1 MDIYTCL
8 TPLPQNEQWVQDPAA
23 HAGYYYF
30 YNVKSQKCLTVQGA
44 SKANYAFVI
53 QYTCNNGLNQE
64 WAIQDGAIKGPYV
77 TVQLRNYN
85 SQLCL
90 TVKGGNVAN
99 NTLVQQYTCNY
110 GANQS
115 WDVTNF

>member
-1 MDIYTCL
+1 VPALGTQAPALASANVTYVKIYAEQADKCLDNPQNSLANDTGMDIYTCL

-23 HAGYYYF
+23 HAGYFYF
-30 YNVKSQKCLTVQGA
+30 YNVKSQK
-44 SKANYAFVI
+44 
-53 QYTCNNGLNQE
+53 
-64 WAIQDGAIKGPYV
+64 
-77 TVQLRNYN
+77 
-85 SQLCL
+85 CL